1 LWQLFN
7 AMTMHRT
14 TKWGA
19 TPYEESTVGIQGIRD
34 VQGCLPLPEAAV
46 LIMKY
51 PKYMAMRDPSQAHH
65 ILVGASPGTF
75 YMDLQLCGTG
85 FLGLEIQ
92 RHWILTYFLE
102 AKRSTLED
110 CEAWMQSFQVTC
122 LGTSR
127 ISRPGECHVSA
138 QGPYQVSGL
147 GPMR

>member
-1 LWQLFN
+1 
-7 AMTMHRT
+7 MTMHRT

-75 YMDLQLCGTG
+75 YNFMALTVFVGGSATVW
-85 FLGLEIQ
+85 
-92 RHWILTYFLE
+92 HWILRFGNSE
-102 AKRSTLED
+102 ALDSHL
-110 CEAWMQSFQVTC
+110 F
-122 LGTSR
+122 
-127 ISRPGECHVSA
+127 PGSKTFNT
-138 QGPYQVSGL
+138 GRL
-147 GPMR
+147 